1 MNGYGILDEIDGKIR
16 HLLVP
21 RATGFSFG
29 ERGIA
34 PAVGSATKK
43 RKTAALYGR

>member
-1 MNGYGILDEIDGKIR
+1 MNGHGILDEIDGKIR

-21 RATGFSFG
+21 GATGFGFA

-34 PAVGSATKK
+34 PAVRCATKK
-43 RKTAALYGR
+43 RKTTALYER